1 MEEKGIH
8 QVVAGVFAP
17 IAGSFVLDSLQM
29 MIPWLIAMFCVI
41 VCDLITGVRKCLLT
55 HEHVRFSRAWRATM
69 GKMVTYFSFVVMVVM
84 VNRAAG
90 GSFHIDTYAC
100 LFVCFIEGCSI
111 ISNILKPKG
120 YNLNLS
126 KAIGLFCKKAFNV
139 EKDDIEGVIAKEI
152 NNYSNDKKEETND
165 KHR

>member
-1 MEEKGIH
+1 MEEKVIH
-8 QVVAGVFAP
+8 QATAGVFAP
-17 IAGSFVLDSLQM
+17 IAGSFVIDSLQM

-41 VCDLITGVRKCLLT
+41 ICDLVTGVRKSLLL

-84 VNRAAG
+84 VQKASGMSIR
-90 GSFHIDTYAC
+90 IDTYTC

-120 YNLNLS
+120 YNFNLAA
-126 KAIGLFCKKAFNV
+126 AIGVFAKKVFSV
-139 EKDDIEGVIAKEI
+139 EKEDMENVIT
-152 NNYSNDKKEETND
+152 KKEEE
-165 KHR
+165 KV

>member
-1 MEEKGIH
+1 MEEKTIH
-8 QVVAGVFAP
+8 QAAAGIFAP
-17 IAGSFVLDSLQM
+17 IAGGFVIDSLQL

-41 VCDLITGVRKCLLT
+41 VCDLVTGVRKSLLIN
-55 HEHVRFSRAWRATM
+55 EHVRFSRAWRATM

-120 YNLNLS
+120 YNFNLAA
-126 KAIGLFCKKAFNV
+126 AIGVFAKKLFSVDKEDMENMV
-139 EKDDIEGVIAKEI
+139 TKD
-152 NNYSNDKKEETND
+152 KEEKT
-165 KHR
+165 

>member
-1 MEEKGIH
+1 MKEKAIH
-8 QVVAGVFAP
+8 QATAGIFGP
-17 IAGSFVLDSLQM
+17 IAGGFVMDSLQS

-41 VCDLITGVRKCLLT
+41 ICDLVTGVRKSLLT

-90 GSFHIDTYAC
+90 GSMHIDTYAC

-120 YNLNLS
+120 YNFNLA
-126 KAIGLFCKKAFNV
+126 KAVGLFAKKALSI
-139 EKDDIEGVIAKEI
+139 EKEDMEGVITK
-152 NNYSNDKKEETND
+152 SKEE
-165 KHR
+165 KK

>member
-1 MEEKGIH
+1 MEEKSVH
-8 QVVAGVFAP
+8 QAVAGIFGP
-17 IAGSFVLDSLQM
+17 IAGSFVMDSLQL

-41 VCDLITGVRKCLLT
+41 ICDLVTGVRKSMLIG
-55 HEHVRFSRAWRATM
+55 EHVRFSRAWRATM

-90 GSFHIDTYAC
+90 GSLHIDTYAC

-120 YNLNLS
+120 YNFNLA
-126 KAIGLFCKKAFNV
+126 KAIGLFAKKALSI
-139 EKDDIEGVIAKEI
+139 EKEEMEGVITKNEEE
-152 NNYSNDKKEETND
+152 KK
-165 KHR
+165 